1 LWKYICEF
9 ASFKNEKGTK
19 KREAESGAGVLCKG
33 LPGRYSF
40 DEEDTTMPTPERP
53 TILSIAADLAAG
65 RTTSVALTEAALAR
79 AEDPAGE
86 GARAF
91 TRLDRERALAQARA
105 SDLMRGHGLV
115 PSPLAGIPVSVK
127 DLFDVA
133 GEVTTAGSVV
143 LRDAAPAERDA
154 PVVAR
159 LRAAGAVIVGR
170 TNMTEFAFSGLG
182 LNPHYGTPGNPADRD
197 RIPGGSSSG
206 AAVSVADGM
215 AVAAVGSDT
224 GGSVRIPAAF
234 CGLVGFKPTQARV
247 PREGTVPLSWSLDT
261 IGPLAVSTAC
271 CAIMDAVMAGGTP
284 AVPVPLPLAGL
295 RIAIPRQVVLDDL
308 DATVATAFER
318 ARRALEAAGARV
330 ADLDLPPLA
339 RLAEANAKGGLPPPE
354 ALAWHR
360 DLLERRGEEYDRR
373 VAVRIRRGTDQNAAD
388 YVALVRARAEL
399 MAQTDA
405 ATAAWDVLLMPTVP
419 IVAPR
424 IDELAED
431 ADYFRLNALVLRNP
445 SIWNFM
451 DRPAVTLPCAS
462 DGLPVGAML
471 VGRRGHD
478 HRLLSIAAAAEAVI
492 R

>member
-1 LWKYICEF
+1 M
-9 ASFKNEKGTK
+9 
-19 KREAESGAGVLCKG
+19 
-33 LPGRYSF
+33 
-40 DEEDTTMPTPERP
+40 MPMPEHP
-53 TILSIAADLAAG
+53 TILSVAADLAAG

-86 GARAF
+86 GARVF

-105 SDLMRGHGLV
+105 SDLMRSHGLV

-127 DLFDVA
+127 DLFDIA
-133 GEVTTAGSVV
+133 GEVTTAGSAV
-143 LRDAAPAERDA
+143 LRDAPPAERDA

-182 LNPHYGTPGNPADRD
+182 LNPHYGTPGNPADRG

-224 GGSVRIPAAF
+224 GGSVRIPSAF

-247 PREGTVPLSWSLDT
+247 PRDGMLPLSPSLDT
-261 IGPLAVSTAC
+261 IGPLAASAAC
-271 CAIMDAVMAGGTP
+271 CAIMDAVMAGEEPT
-284 AVPVPLPLAGL
+284 VPVPLPLAGL
-295 RIAIPRQVVLDDL
+295 RIGIPRQVVLDNL
-308 DATVATAFER
+308 DATVAAAFER

-339 RLAEANAKGGLPPPE
+339 RLAEVNAKGGFSPPE
-354 ALAWHR
+354 AYAWHR
-360 DLLERRGEEYDRR
+360 DLLERQGDGYDPR
-373 VAVRIRRGTDQNAAD
+373 VATRIRWGTEPSAAD
-388 YVALVRARAEL
+388 YVALVGARAAL
-399 MAQTDA
+399 MAETDA

-424 IDELAED
+424 MDEMVED
-431 ADYFRLNALVLRNP
+431 ADYFRLNPLVLRNP

-451 DRPAVTLPCAS
+451 DRPSVTLPCAS

-471 VGRRGHD
+471 VGGRGGD
-478 HRLLSIAAAAEAVI
+478 HRLLSVAAAAEAAI